1 MRPCH
6 HPPQTTRAPRAT
18 TPRPAAPEAPQETQ
32 GPQAPQ
38 APQAP
43 PQPLLRIEK
52 GNPDEAELAA
62 LTAVLL
68 ARAGVLPG
76 QDEEAKQ
83 ADRRTACWRRL
94 ERRTR
99 PGTPRS
105 WRDTAPRR

>member
-1 MRPCH
+1 M
-6 HPPQTTRAPRAT
+6 PPPSTDQAGTAGEDAPTGGTTST
-18 TPRPAAPEAPQETQ
+18 TSTT
-32 GPQAPQ
+32 GTTSTSG
-38 APQAP
+38 
-43 PQPLLRIEK
+43 PLLRIEK

-68 ARAGVLPG
+68 ARAGMLPG

>member
-1 MRPCH
+1 M
-6 HPPQTTRAPRAT
+6 PPPSTDHAGTAGDDAPAGGLRSTTRNTGT
-18 TPRPAAPEAPQETQ
+18 TGTT
-32 GPQAPQ
+32 GT
-38 APQAP
+38 

-76 QDEEAKQ
+76 RDEEAKQ

>member
-1 MRPCH
+1 M
-6 HPPQTTRAPRAT
+6 PPPFRDHAGTAGGDAPADGTTST
-18 TPRPAAPEAPQETQ
+18 TGTT
-32 GPQAPQ
+32 GTTSTT
-38 APQAP
+38 
-43 PQPLLRIEK
+43 QPLLRIEK
-52 GNPDEAELAA
+52 GNPDEVELAA

>member
-1 MRPCH
+1 M
-6 HPPQTTRAPRAT
+6 PPPSTDHAGTAGDDAPADGTTST
-18 TPRPAAPEAPQETQ
+18 TGTSSITGTTDAA
-32 GPQAPQ
+32 
-38 APQAP
+38 
-43 PQPLLRIEK
+43 QPLLRIEK

-68 ARAGVLPG
+68 ARAGALPG

-105 WRDTAPRR
+105 WRDTVPHR